1 MLGLIPSTHSVL
13 LGVPLPKPTWEEGGR
28 RGIQREE
35 IERGKWVIREKGK
48 EGEREETKR
57 KREREGGKKARRDKE
72 RECRIFPLE
81 GLIVKTQGL

>member
-35 IERGKWVIREKGK
+35 IERGKRK

-57 KREREGGKKARRDKE
+57 KRGREGEKKARRDKE

>member
-35 IERGKWVIREKGK
+35 IERGKRK

-57 KREREGGKKARRDKE
+57 GTGREGEKK
-72 RECRIFPLE
+72 
-81 GLIVKTQGL
+81 G